1 MSKMTNLVVKDY
13 KDMKDMEQN
22 ALREIIIIHIY
33 IDQNHVEILRNLKP
47 ILEKIISKRI
57 LSISNAV
64 VKYFT

>member
-1 MSKMTNLVVKDY
+1 MTNLVVKDY

>member
-1 MSKMTNLVVKDY
+1 MTNLVVKDY
-13 KDMKDMEQN
+13 KDMEDMEQN

-33 IDQNHVEILRNLKP
+33 IDQNHVEVLRNLKP